1 VRQIAHG
8 VTQFVV
14 QLNALL
20 SLLNGWRNIT
30 ILFHNLSE
38 KMFNFLMFVFFV
50 WKEITGNYGKFIF
63 PGNIHFVSLLN
74 AQFNF
79 P

>member
-1 VRQIAHG
+1 
-8 VTQFVV
+8 
-14 QLNALL
+14 
-20 SLLNGWRNIT
+20 
-30 ILFHNLSE
+30 
-38 KMFNFLMFVFFV
+38 MFNFLMFVFFV